1 MMNHA
6 RVFCTP
12 DFFVAPV
19 TQVHIKSMSSQVIIE
34 CGNGRVVEEVEGEEG
49 GREQSTDDITRRS
62 QVGWAKVE
70 GEDGVG
76 VKDGVG

>member
-12 DFFVAPV
+12 DMFVAPV

-34 CGNGRVVEEVEGEEG
+34 CGNGLVGEEEEGEEG
-49 GREQSTDDITRRS
+49 GSKQSTDDIKRS
-62 QVGWAKVE
+62 QVGEVSK
-70 GEDGVG
+70 G
-76 VKDGVG
+76 